1 MSEAQADADHG
12 SQPDWDAKQYDEAL
26 AHLERLQEQID
37 AMRRTI
43 PSIVGPMAKPA
54 KDKAQLFVQIKS
66 AAVRAVD
73 DVQAL
78 RNNWSSEQTQSIL
91 KKFQESLEKDSDL
104 SKAVAVPR
112 YGWIQD
118 TEMG

>member
-1 MSEAQADADHG
+1 MQADTAQG
-12 SQPDWDAKQYDEAL
+12 TQPAWDAKQYSGAL

-37 AMRRTI
+37 DMRRTI

-66 AAVRAVD
+66 AAVRSVD

-91 KKFQESLEKDSDL
+91 NRSQQSLEKDSDL
-104 SKAVAVPR
+104 SKAGTVPR
-112 YGWIQD
+112 YGWTQD